1 MLRECYVGCIGGSE
15 WTLEDTIQLKNMT
28 SAGLK
33 ANLDLVCIYGREH
46 LAYLDLQPAAATPSN
61 AGMLAKSTVAVP
73 SLVTVQS
80 VKRQLSSDK
89 LRLDVLQQRHLV
101 QLDWVSMED
110 GNHIL
115 TIAVGSRVLMYAAVS
130 QQISQ
135 QALGGPG
142 MQPSAM
148 PSTGT
153 LWKGGVATM
162 SASQALKSI
171 RWMKVCIF
179 LSAALLHECLMFLK

>member
-1 MLRECYVGCIGGSE
+1 
-15 WTLEDTIQLKNMT
+15 LKNVT
-28 SAGLK
+28 STGPK
-33 ANLDLVCIYGREH
+33 ANLDLACIYGCEH
-46 LAYLDLQPAAATPSN
+46 LAYLDLQPATPSPSPVSGPSGVLTKP
-61 AGMLAKSTVAVP
+61 AVAVP

-80 VKRQLSSDK
+80 IKRQLSSDK

-135 QALGGPG
+135 QALGGAG
-142 MQPSAM
+142 AQPSNV

-153 LWKGGVATM
+153 LWKGGVAAM
-162 SASQALKSI
+162 SASQAIKSI
-171 RWMKVCIF
+171 RWMKVSVLYRNRIANCWQF
-179 LSAALLHECLMFLK
+179 VPNNH